1 MSSPQSCSDCGQALR
16 PGARF
21 CPECGRPT
29 PVPTAPSRPPSAPP
43 PDSPG
48 YAPAGTWPAQ
58 PAADRVPDD
67 DPLSLF
73 SRPPSPPAHR
83 SGPPRK
89 ERPKRSQW
97 LLVAALAAVV
107 IGVGAGVALVALP
120 SHHRPASMADTALNS
135 ATAEPS
141 SPAAAPATSSA
152 SSASSVAS
160 SSLSSPAPTSPG
172 QAAQALSAL
181 LTQSGTDRQAVDNA
195 ATAVEN
201 CSGDLS
207 QDQTTFSQA
216 ASARQTLLSQLAA
229 LPGSSSLSAP
239 MLQDL
244 TMAWQ
249 ASAEADQDF
258 VQWTQDE
265 IAQGCSTND
274 QSDPAFVAA
283 TAPDDAATKYKK
295 AFAALWAPVA
305 SQYGLPAY
313 QFNQI

>member
-1 MSSPQSCSDCGQALR
+1 MSSTQSCDECGQPLR

-29 PVPTAPSRPPSAPP
+29 PVRTAPSRPPSAPP
-43 PDSPG
+43 PNSPG
-48 YAPAGTWPAQ
+48 YVPTSTWPAQ

-67 DPLSLF
+67 DPPSLF
-73 SRPPSPPAHR
+73 SRPPSPPARR
-83 SGPPRK
+83 SGPPRQ
-89 ERPKRSQW
+89 EQPKRSQW

-107 IGVGAGVALVALP
+107 VGVGAGIALVALP
-120 SHHRPASMADTALNS
+120 SHHRPASIADTALNS

-141 SPAAAPATSSA
+141 SAAAAPAASSA
-152 SSASSVAS
+152 SSAAS
-160 SSLSSPAPTSPG
+160 SSVSSPAPASPE
-172 QAAQALSAL
+172 QTAQALSAL

-207 QDQTTFSQA
+207 QDETTFSQA
-216 ASARQTLLSQLAA
+216 AAARQTLLSQLAA

-244 TMAWQ
+244 TTAWQ

-274 QSDPAFVAA
+274 QADPAFVAA

>member
-1 MSSPQSCSDCGQALR
+1 MSSPPSCNDCGQALR

-21 CPECGRPT
+21 CPECGRPA

-43 PDSPG
+43 PNSPG
-48 YAPAGTWPAQ
+48 YVPTSTTWPAQ

-73 SRPPSPPAHR
+73 SRPPSPP
-83 SGPPRK
+83 SGPLRQ

-97 LLVAALAAVV
+97 MLVTALAAVV
-107 IGVGAGVALVALP
+107 IGVGAGVALAALP
-120 SHHRPASMADTALNS
+120 SHHRPASIADTALNS

-141 SPAAAPATSSA
+141 SPAAASTA
-152 SSASSVAS
+152 SSAAS
-160 SSLSSPAPTSPG
+160 SSASSPAPTSPE

-181 LTQSGTDRQAVDNA
+181 LTQSGTDRLSVDNA
-195 ATAVEN
+195 AIAVEH

-207 QDQTTFSQA
+207 QDETTFSQA
-216 ASARQTLLSQLAA
+216 ASERQTLLSQLAG
-229 LPGSSSLSAP
+229 LPGSSTLSAP

-249 ASAEADQDF
+249 ASVEADQDF

-265 IAQGCSTND
+265 IAQGCSTDD
-274 QSDPAFVAA
+274 QSDPAFAAA
-283 TAPDDAATKYKK
+283 TAPDNAATKYKK
-295 AFAALWAPVA
+295 AFAALWASVA